1 MLVARGLQGQELAL
15 ALAQVQEFELRQVQ
29 VPAPPPV
36 EQVPILA
43 AALRRIV
50 VVVDDQDMVV
60 EHLDGEQ
67 VVSELALAHMILDRR
82 AAAAVPRWRPC
93 SGSEAL
99 ENRDAYT

>member
-36 EQVPILA
+36 EQVPILED
-43 AALRRIV
+43 ALRRIA

-60 EHLDGEQ
+60 QHLDGEQ
-67 VVSELALAHMILDRR
+67 VVSELALARMVLDHR
-82 AAAAVPRWRPC
+82 AAAAVPRWRP
-93 SGSEAL
+93 
-99 ENRDAYT
+99 